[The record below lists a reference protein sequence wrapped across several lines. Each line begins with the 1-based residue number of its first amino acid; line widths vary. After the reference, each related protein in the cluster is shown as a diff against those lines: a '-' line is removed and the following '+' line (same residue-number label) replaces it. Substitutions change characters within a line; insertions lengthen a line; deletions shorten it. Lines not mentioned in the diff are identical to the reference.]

1 MEPAD
6 DSSGRS
12 AVVEELTIVAT
23 EAGLSPEVLNM
34 LPTVVSTGSI
44 TLQHSDHLMVH
55 NSTCSWHQHYPVLSF
70 PVSGHLH
77 SEYERLSGLLG
88 FPSCSGAQWSRIV
101 KRLEEYI
108 TNLAEWSCGQVR
120 NEIIKRGDRNQW
132 MASFDGF
139 YLTRGHYSNNSA
151 TLHDYATGK
160 VAWFT
165 HQTKRGTGHNWSGTL
180 AGSEPNMLDK
190 LLGKAKRDG
199 FFTSELICDKDSSTN
214 ATFCRHYFERMIMY
228 CSNHSAKNLHKA
240 LEKVKQY
247 KCEVSFHL
255 I

>member
-1 MEPAD
+1 
-6 DSSGRS
+6 
-12 AVVEELTIVAT
+12 
-23 EAGLSPEVLNM
+23 
-34 LPTVVSTGSI
+34 
-44 TLQHSDHLMVH
+44 
-55 NSTCSWHQHYPVLSF
+55 
-70 PVSGHLH
+70 
-77 SEYERLSGLLG
+77 
-88 FPSCSGAQWSRIV
+88 
-101 KRLEEYI
+101 
-108 TNLAEWSCGQVR
+108 
-120 NEIIKRGDRNQW
+120 

-139 YLTRGHYSNNSA
+139 YLTRGHYSNNSSA

-165 HQTKRGTGHNWSGTL
+165 HRTKRGTGHNWSGTS
-180 AGSEPNMLDK
+180 AGAEPDMLDK

-199 FFTSELICDKDSSTN
+199 YFTSELICDKDSSTELICDKDSSTN
-214 ATFCRHYFERMIMY
+214 VTFCRHYSERMIMY